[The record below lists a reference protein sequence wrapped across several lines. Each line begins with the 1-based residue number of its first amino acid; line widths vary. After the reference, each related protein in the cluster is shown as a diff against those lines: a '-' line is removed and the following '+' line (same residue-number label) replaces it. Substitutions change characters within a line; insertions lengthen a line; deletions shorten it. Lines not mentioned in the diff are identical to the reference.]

1 MVEPSEQLTAEVPAE
16 PLALLLSQ
24 AGLGLARRVIR
35 LAGGGNNRVYRV
47 EVDARSALLK
57 AYFRHPADPR
67 DRLSTEF
74 AFSHFAWKNGVRRL
88 PQPYAAQRELGLGLY
103 EFVTGRHLAPAEVD
117 GDAVD
122 QALMFYQELNAHRDR
137 TETGQFPAASEACF
151 SLADHLDC
159 VERRIKRLERSEAVT
174 DLDRQ
179 TAEFVRTDLAPF
191 WADLRARTEDW
202 SRSKGI
208 GLAAPLPAAA
218 RRLSP
223 SDFGFHNA
231 LREPSG
237 KLRFLDFEYAG
248 WDDPAKLSCDFFC
261 QPAVP
266 VPAVFWGAFLDRL
279 TADLPDP
286 DQHRARMELLL
297 PVYRVKWVAIRLN
310 DFLAIDGA
318 RRRFARPGPD
328 SKGRREQQL
337 AGARRALEQVIC
349 DVKED

>member
-1 MVEPSEQLTAEVPAE
+1 MVEPPEQLTAEVPAE

-24 AGLGLARRVIR
+24 AGLGSARRVVR
-35 LAGGGNNRVYRV
+35 LPGGGNNRVYRV
-47 EVDARSALLK
+47 EVDDRSALLK

-67 DRLSTEF
+67 DRLGTEF
-74 AFSHFAWKNGVRRL
+74 AFSHFAWENGVRRL
-88 PQPYAAQRELGLGLY
+88 PQPYAARRELGLGLY
-103 EFVTGRHLAPAEVD
+103 EFVAGRRLAPAEVD

-122 QALMFYQELNAHRDR
+122 QALTFYQELNAHRDR
-137 TETGQFPAASEACF
+137 PETGQFPAASEACF

-159 VERRIKRLERSEAVT
+159 VERRIKRLERWEPVT

-179 TAEFVRTDLAPF
+179 TAEFVRTELGPF
-191 WADLRARTEDW
+191 WAYLRTRIEDRT
-202 SRSKGI
+202 RSKGI
-208 GLAAPLPAAA
+208 RREAPLPGAA

-237 KLRFLDFEYAG
+237 LLRFLDFEYAG
-248 WDDPAKLSCDFFC
+248 WDDPAKLACDFFC

-266 VPAVFWGAFLDRL
+266 VPAGFWDPCLDRL

-286 DQHRARMELLL
+286 DRHRARMELLL

-318 RRRFARPGPD
+318 RRRFARPVLD
-328 SKGRREQQL
+328 SEGRREQQF

-349 DVKED
+349 DVKGD